1 MTACSDVLSC
11 RDAGALE
18 QHLVARC
25 CPLIHRSALP
35 EERGDPARLASETV
49 ATTSTAEVRGGSVI
63 VTFLELDRECHR
75 LAAAAAQRCLVGLQ
89 PCGLA
94 ADVTKHL
101 PYRPVRLLVPAVHRV
116 QVAVARAR
124 TLLPAQSSAVD
135 QVFHYGVTPLSTEN
149 LVVWVLLKGAE
160 DELPAW
166 YFPGDSSTAQPG
178 LLADLEAL
186 QAEVRRCFAAE
197 SWPDAGNVRV
207 GFDSADRVA
216 SQGGWH
222 YFK

>member
-1 MTACSDVLSC
+1 MRSCDVPRTHLC
-11 RDAGALE
+11 ATLGIALLTIGGALPCVTAFMWADIPY
-18 QHLVARC
+18 Q
-25 CPLIHRSALP
+25 
-35 EERGDPARLASETV
+35 DP
-49 ATTSTAEVRGGSVI
+49 TAEMVQKEDAEFAAAGRALTVSSVI
-63 VTFLELDRECHR
+63 ALGLIAAGIVV
-75 LAAAAAQRCLVGLQ
+75 LAVAWRHSRRGWRGW
-89 PCGLA
+89 PER
-94 ADVTKHL
+94 AD
-101 PYRPVRLLVPAVHRV
+101 A
-116 QVAVARAR
+116 AVARAR
-124 TLLPAQSSAVD
+124 TLLTAQSSAVG

-160 DELPAW
+160 DDLPAW
-166 YFPGDSSTAQPG
+166 YFPGDSSTAQSG

-197 SWPDAGNVRV
+197 SWPHAGNVRV